1 MAPLPGDLPAPGRDR
16 RGPGDDIMIP
26 FGARP
31 KPSFCTGIRD
41 RYNRPRAVRG
51 RPPDGGRRALHLG
64 YASGIMTAWRISL
77 VRSAILPLAALATL
91 AAAFGLFSA
100 ARRSREPLPA
110 TSVPA
115 EAWLSV
121 YLTEPSGPQAG
132 SLRGGPDARLA
143 EAIDAAHYTVDVAI
157 YHLNLW
163 SVRDA
168 LLRAAER
175 GLRVRVVVESDG
187 LFDPEVQDLIRAGI
201 PVLGDRREPLMHH
214 KFTILDDLEVW
225 TGSMNYSV
233 GSAYRDDNLLLRLR
247 DRGVA
252 ENYRREFDEMFED
265 ELFGPLSLADTPHPR
280 LTIGGIQVETLFAP
294 DDGVARRLIELVAQA
309 DSEIDFLAFT
319 FTSDPL
325 TEALIEAAA
334 RGVTVRGVME
344 RDQAQA
350 AGSDIG
356 RMQAAGLDVRL
367 DHSPGTMHH
376 KLLLIDGIIVATGS
390 YNFTRSAE
398 MANDENLIVLDDPA
412 AAALIGAEFARLYA
426 AASP

>member
-1 MAPLPGDLPAPGRDR
+1 
-16 RGPGDDIMIP
+16 
-26 FGARP
+26 
-31 KPSFCTGIRD
+31 
-41 RYNRPRAVRG
+41 
-51 RPPDGGRRALHLG
+51 
-64 YASGIMTAWRISL
+64 MTAWRVSCL
-77 VRSAILPLAALATL
+77 RSAIRPLAALAAL

-100 ARRSREPLPA
+100 VRRAPQAPAA
-110 TSVPA
+110 TSEPA

-121 YLTEPSGPQAG
+121 YLTDPSGPQAD

-143 EAIDAAHYTVDVAI
+143 EAIDAAHYSVDVAI

-187 LFDPEVQDLIRAGI
+187 LFDPEVQDLIQAGI
-201 PVLGDRREPLMHH
+201 PVIGDRREPLMHH
-214 KFTILDDLEVW
+214 KFTLLDDLEVW

-233 GSAYRDDNLLLRLR
+233 GSAYRDHNLLLRLR
-247 DRGVA
+247 HRGLA

-265 ELFGPLSLADTPHPR
+265 DLFGPLSLADTPHPR
-280 LTIGGIQVETLFAP
+280 LTIDGVRVETLFAP
-294 DDGVARRLIELVAQA
+294 DDGVARRLIELMAQA

-325 TEALIEAAA
+325 TEALIAAAA
-334 RGVTVRGVME
+334 RGVAVRGVIE

-350 AGSDIG
+350 AGSDVG

-367 DHSPGTMHH
+367 DNSPATMHH
-376 KLLLIDGIIVATGS
+376 KLLLIDGTTLATGS

-398 MANDENLIVLDDPA
+398 TANDENLILLDDPA
-412 AAALIGAEFARLYA
+412 TAALIGDEFARLFA
-426 AASP
+426 SASP